1 MTKCPRNKT
10 ALKSDKLYIYG
21 NLVMYTYT
29 VEHSDLV
36 ELTKDLDET
45 LYLAICHKGCAYS
58 FKNVL
63 NNKNHTFYTHNIGM
77 KMS

>member
-45 LYLAICHKGCAYS
+45 CLI
-58 FKNVL
+58 F
-63 NNKNHTFYTHNIGM
+63 
-77 KMS
+77 